1 MLEFLPGAKLT
12 IGTGIRQVQETFA
25 GVFNLGEAFAVD
37 GSQFGHLFADRET
50 FQIGALEAQV
60 IPVPG
65 HTNDSVAYLIGD
77 AVFVGDSIF
86 MPDGGTARCDFPGG
100 DAATLYRSIREHLF
114 VLPDETRVLVCHD
127 YAPGG
132 RETAC
137 ETSIGEQKRTNIHV
151 HDGITEEEFVHMRK
165 ARDATLAMP
174 TLILL

>member
-114 VLPDETRVLVCHD
+114 VLPDETRVFVCHD